1 MTTVFGIN
9 QHFWAADSRWTF
21 IGTHN
26 FNDAHETRKAIR
38 FDNEIM
44 LYAGDEVAI
53 IIDQAWS
60 MEVIQYDDYLELM
73 AMVSDHEQKLEKLV
87 VSSEDGSIV
96 DDQDSNRYPKS
107 INQEPIFYLGSGGVH
122 AADFFYYTHR
132 KKKLSNLGCNLE
144 GAMRY
149 ASVKD
154 VATGGKRGIDIWQSG
169 RYLVRQMNNLLD
181 AFDQLRYT
189 SYLRTKVDDLY
200 QEMEQTEMAK
210 TTTEKRSAFSSTL
223 RAGSFS
229 SQEVGMRKVTMSSV
243 ISRMERAAARK
254 AAKAKSTD

>member
-21 IGTHN
+21 IGTHH
-26 FNDAHETRKAIR
+26 FSDAHDTRKAIL

-44 LYAGDEVAI
+44 LYAGDEIAI
-53 IIDQAWS
+53 IVDQAWS
-60 MEVIQYDDYLELM
+60 MDVIQIDDYLRLM
-73 AMVSDHEQKLEKLV
+73 AMVSEHEQKLEKLV
-87 VSSEDGSIV
+87 IGLGDGSII
-96 DDQDSNRYPKS
+96 DHQDSNLYPKS
-107 INQEPIFYLGSGGVH
+107 INNEPIFYLGSGGVH

-154 VATGGKRGIDIWQSG
+154 VATGGKRSIDIWQSG

-181 AFDQLRYT
+181 EFDQLRYT
-189 SYLRTKVDDLY
+189 SYLRTKVDYLY
-200 QEMEQTEMAK
+200 QELEQTEMTK
-210 TTTEKRSAFSSTL
+210 TAAEKRSAFSSTF

-229 SQEVGMRKVTMSSV
+229 SQEAGMRKVTMSSV
-243 ISRMERAAARK
+243 ISRIERTAARK
-254 AAKAKSTD
+254 AAKTKSPD